1 MGTVPKILFFYSYLS
16 ALVNIIYK
24 NIILTI
30 KKNGTKILIESYKTR
45 GEIILKSKEVYTK
58 GQECHLSDLKIG
70 QKAIVLGF
78 HLDKPEVRRHLLDM
92 GITKG
97 TEILIK
103 KVAPMGDPVD
113 IELRGYEL
121 CIRKEEMKN
130 IDVEV
135 IE

>member
-1 MGTVPKILFFYSYLS
+1 ML
-16 ALVNIIYK
+16 
-24 NIILTI
+24 
-30 KKNGTKILIESYKTR
+30 KK
-45 GEIILKSKEVYTK
+45 GEHAY
-58 GQECHLSDLKIG
+58 LSDLKIG
-70 QKAIVLGF
+70 QRARVLGL

-103 KVAPMGDPVD
+103 KIAPMGDPVD

-135 IE
+135 L

>member
-1 MGTVPKILFFYSYLS
+1 ML
-16 ALVNIIYK
+16 
-24 NIILTI
+24 
-30 KKNGTKILIESYKTR
+30 KK
-45 GEIILKSKEVYTK
+45 GEHA
-58 GQECHLSDLKIG
+58 HLSDLKIG
-70 QKAIVLGF
+70 QRARVLGL

-103 KVAPMGDPVD
+103 KIAPMGDPVD

-135 IE
+135 LWWKLH

>member
-1 MGTVPKILFFYSYLS
+1 MR
-16 ALVNIIYK
+16 K
-24 NIILTI
+24 NVFV
-30 KKNGTKILIESYKTR
+30 KKGDKVSLDN
-45 GEIILKSKEVYTK
+45 
-58 GQECHLSDLKIG
+58 LKIG
-70 QKAIVLGF
+70 QKAKVLGL

-130 IDVEV
+130 IDVE
-135 IE
+135 II

>member
-1 MGTVPKILFFYSYLS
+1 M
-16 ALVNIIYK
+16 K
-24 NIILTI
+24 NKVL
-30 KKNGTKILIESYKTR
+30 KKGDKA
-45 GEIILKSKEVYTK
+45 
-58 GQECHLSDLKIG
+58 HLSDLKIG
-70 QKAIVLGF
+70 QRAKVLGL
-78 HLDKPEVRRHLLDM
+78 HLDKPELRRHLLDM

-130 IDVEV
+130 IDIEV
-135 IE
+135 L

>member
-1 MGTVPKILFFYSYLS
+1 ML
-16 ALVNIIYK
+16 
-24 NIILTI
+24 
-30 KKNGTKILIESYKTR
+30 KKREHA
-45 GEIILKSKEVYTK
+45 
-58 GQECHLSDLKIG
+58 HLSDLKIG
-70 QKAIVLGF
+70 QRARVLGL

-103 KVAPMGDPVD
+103 KIAPMGDPVD

-135 IE
+135 L

>member
-1 MGTVPKILFFYSYLS
+1 ML
-16 ALVNIIYK
+16 
-24 NIILTI
+24 
-30 KKNGTKILIESYKTR
+30 KK
-45 GEIILKSKEVYTK
+45 GEHA
-58 GQECHLSDLKIG
+58 HLSDLKIG
-70 QKAIVLGF
+70 QRARVLGL

-103 KVAPMGDPVD
+103 KIATMGDPVD

-135 IE
+135 L

>member
-1 MGTVPKILFFYSYLS
+1 MLKKGEHTQLS
-16 ALVNIIYK
+16 
-24 NIILTI
+24 
-30 KKNGTKILIESYKTR
+30 S
-45 GEIILKSKEVYTK
+45 
-58 GQECHLSDLKIG
+58 LKIG
-70 QKAIVLGF
+70 QRAKVLGL

-103 KVAPMGDPVD
+103 KIAPMGDPVD

-121 CIRKEEMKN
+121 CIRREEMKN

-135 IE
+135 L

>member
-1 MGTVPKILFFYSYLS
+1 MKNKVLKQGDK
-16 ALVNIIYK
+16 VN
-24 NIILTI
+24 
-30 KKNGTKILIESYKTR
+30 
-45 GEIILKSKEVYTK
+45 
-58 GQECHLSDLKIG
+58 LSDLKIG
-70 QKAIVLGF
+70 QKAKVIGI
-78 HLDKPEVRRHLLDM
+78 HMDKPDIRRHLLDV

-130 IDVEV
+130 IDVE
-135 IE
+135 IL

>member
-1 MGTVPKILFFYSYLS
+1 MKI
-16 ALVNIIYK
+16 N
-24 NIILTI
+24 
-30 KKNGTKILIESYKTR
+30 KKVLKK
-45 GEIILKSKEVYTK
+45 GEQ
-58 GQECHLSDLKIG
+58 GHLSDLKIG
-70 QKAIVLGF
+70 QRAKVLGL

-121 CIRKEEMKN
+121 CIRKEEMRN

>member
-1 MGTVPKILFFYSYLS
+1 M
-16 ALVNIIYK
+16 
-24 NIILTI
+24 
-30 KKNGTKILIESYKTR
+30 KKVT
-45 GEIILKSKEVYTK
+45 LKK
-58 GQECHLSDLKIG
+58 GDKAHLSDLRIG
-70 QKAIVLGF
+70 QRAKVLGI
-78 HLDKPEVRRHLLDM
+78 HMDKPDVRRHLLDM

-121 CIRKEEMKN
+121 CIRKAEMKN
-130 IDVEV
+130 IDIEV

>member
-1 MGTVPKILFFYSYLS
+1 ML
-16 ALVNIIYK
+16 
-24 NIILTI
+24 
-30 KKNGTKILIESYKTR
+30 KK
-45 GEIILKSKEVYTK
+45 GEHA
-58 GQECHLSDLKIG
+58 HLSDLKIG
-70 QKAIVLGF
+70 QRARVLGL
-78 HLDKPEVRRHLLDM
+78 HLDKPEVRGHLLDM

-103 KVAPMGDPVD
+103 KIAPMGDPVD

-135 IE
+135 L

>member
-1 MGTVPKILFFYSYLS
+1 MKINKRVL
-16 ALVNIIYK
+16 
-24 NIILTI
+24 
-30 KKNGTKILIESYKTR
+30 KK
-45 GEIILKSKEVYTK
+45 GEQ
-58 GQECHLSDLKIG
+58 GHLSDLKIG
-70 QKAIVLGF
+70 QRAKVLGL
-78 HLDKPEVRRHLLDM
+78 HLDKLEVRRHLLDM

-121 CIRKEEMKN
+121 CIRKEEMRN

>member
-1 MGTVPKILFFYSYLS
+1 ML
-16 ALVNIIYK
+16 
-24 NIILTI
+24 
-30 KKNGTKILIESYKTR
+30 KK
-45 GEIILKSKEVYTK
+45 GEHA
-58 GQECHLSDLKIG
+58 HLSDLKIG
-70 QKAIVLGF
+70 QRAKVLGL

-103 KVAPMGDPVD
+103 KIAPMGDPVD

-130 IDVEV
+130 IDVDV
-135 IE
+135 L